1 MVVRTGGTC
10 GYGTRELEAVRFAAK
25 YFADNLYQAK
35 DFKIRGANI
44 SENVSSQ
51 HMCNIHEA
59 LFVDIAVG
67 GAVDQ
72 SVYIVLATPH
82 GETVTTK

>member
-1 MVVRTGGTC
+1 MVGDRVMVVRTGGTC

-44 SENVSSQ
+44 SENVSS
-51 HMCNIHEA
+51 
-59 LFVDIAVG
+59 
-67 GAVDQ
+67 
-72 SVYIVLATPH
+72 
-82 GETVTTK
+82 